1 MKRFILLILLLSVSV
16 SFADETRKPNP
27 SKSIVKEN
35 KENKEFSKRNVNA
48 SDLEA
53 LEFSAD
59 TIFKN
64 ITFNAVENIDFIN
77 IYDENNQQI
86 FSAKGSII
94 VKDTLNISFLEKG
107 TYYVEVVVGKT
118 MGAQKIK
125 L

>member
-1 MKRFILLILLLSVSV
+1 MKKIVLLILLLSFTV

-27 SKSIVKEN
+27 STSIVKEN
-35 KENKEFSKRNVNA
+35 KENKEFSKRNVSA

-64 ITFNAVENIDFIN
+64 ITFNAAEKIDFIN
-77 IYDENNQQI
+77 IYDEYNQQI
-86 FSAKGSII
+86 FSAKGSIL
-94 VKDTLNISFLEKG
+94 VRDTLNISFLEKG
-107 TYYVEVVVGKT
+107 IYYVEVVVGKT
-118 MGAQKIK
+118 LGAQKIK